1 MDGFP
6 YIFNV
11 VNSAW
16 ANENDEYNRDIPIF
30 FERVKFWNS
39 HVFGNVF
46 YRKKRVLARLEGA
59 QKAISIH
66 PNNFLLNV
74 DKNLM
79 EEIYFNPRPRAAIE
93 GFEVKSP
100 FPSG

>member
-1 MDGFP
+1 M
-6 YIFNV
+6 
-11 VNSAW
+11 
-16 ANENDEYNRDIPIF
+16 
-30 FERVKFWNS
+30 
-39 HVFGNVF
+39 
-46 YRKKRVLARLEGA
+46 LARLEGA

-66 PNNFLLNV
+66 PNNFLLNL

-93 GFEVKSP
+93 GFEVKSL